1 MDFPEIAGCTGAP
14 AVGGD
19 ITEER
24 LPQRT
29 RGAEAMNDKL
39 SVINGLRGWAILVV
53 MFGHLFGAY
62 FDPASP
68 ISVLAPQ
75 SMSPLRL
82 LSFGGLGV
90 PLFFI
95 VSGFVLFL
103 PYVMGKREMT
113 TRAALGTYYRRRAAR
128 LLPLYYL
135 VVIVCLLFNQDP
147 DLTDPKFFKQVI
159 GALTA
164 GYCFSNHGFE
174 PFINGP
180 LWSLSVEVW
189 FSVLFPL
196 FVVVAVRYGVA
207 RLLIATL
214 LISLAS
220 RVLGTNLLAAAADGA
235 YLPLARGLP
244 AHLDEF
250 AIGMVLASL
259 HHHGH
264 LARHAAQAGP
274 AVAGGI
280 LLIVL
285 AVSWQAYVPV
295 AQVLPVFQS
304 LYQLGLVLLVA
315 GLLAAPDAWSALPFT
330 NRPIQVMGMMCYS
343 LYLWHVPLR
352 TPIFH
357 ALYAPM
363 DHLAVTLPVYA
374 ALVAAIAGL
383 SYRYIEF
390 GRTADWRS
398 LFLVRQHRPTEVPV
412 AAVLPQVERP
422 A

>member
-1 MDFPEIAGCTGAP
+1 
-14 AVGGD
+14 
-19 ITEER
+19 
-24 LPQRT
+24 
-29 RGAEAMNDKL
+29 MNEKL
-39 SVINGLRGWAILVV
+39 SVINGLRGWAIFVV

-68 ISVLAPQ
+68 ISVLAPDTG
-75 SMSPLRL
+75 SLLRL

-103 PYVMGKREMT
+103 PYAIGRRRMATREAVW
-113 TRAALGTYYRRRAAR
+113 RYYTRRAAR

-135 VVIVCLLFNQDP
+135 VVIVCLLFNQNL
-147 DLTDPKFFKQVI
+147 DLLDPKFYKQVL

-196 FVVVAVRYGVA
+196 FVVAAERYGVM

-214 LISLAS
+214 VVSLVS
-220 RVLGTNLLAAAADGA
+220 RLLGGMVFDTVDGPF
-235 YLPLARGLP
+235 LPLAKGLP

-250 AIGMVLASL
+250 ALGMVLASL
-259 HHHGH
+259 YHRG
-264 LARHAAQAGP
+264 LLPRRAPIGSLVV
-274 AVAGGI
+274 VAGT
-280 LLIVL
+280 LLIGA
-285 AVSWQAYVPV
+285 AVCWQAYIPL
-295 AQVLPVFQS
+295 ARAIPAFQS
-304 LYQLGLVLLVA
+304 IYQAGLFLLVA
-315 GLLAAPDAWSALPFT
+315 GLLAAPASWSALPFN
-330 NRPIQVMGMMCYS
+330 NRPIQLLGMMCYS

-357 ALYAPM
+357 ALYAPTAN
-363 DHLAVTLPVYA
+363 LAITLPVYFA
-374 ALVAAIAGL
+374 MVAAIAAL

-390 GRTADWRS
+390 GRVADWRS
-398 LFLVRQHRPTEVPV
+398 LFLIGRKQTETGMVPGPSED
-412 AAVLPQVERP
+412 AVIAGLPQAEQP

>member
-1 MDFPEIAGCTGAP
+1 
-14 AVGGD
+14 
-19 ITEER
+19 
-24 LPQRT
+24 
-29 RGAEAMNDKL
+29 MNDKL
-39 SVINGLRGWAILVV
+39 SVINGLRGWAILTV

-62 FDPASP
+62 FDPAAS
-68 ISVLAPQ
+68 ISVLEPQ
-75 SMSPLRL
+75 SVSPLRL

-103 PYVMGKREMT
+103 PYATGKRQMT
-113 TRAALGTYYRRRAAR
+113 TRAALLTYYARRAGR

-135 VVIVCLLFNQDP
+135 VVIVCLLFNQNP
-147 DLTDPKFFKQVI
+147 DLTDPKFFKQVL

-174 PFINGP
+174 PFINAP

-207 RLLIATL
+207 RLLVATL
-214 LISLAS
+214 VISLGS
-220 RVLGTNLLAAAADGA
+220 RILGGMVLDTAADGA
-235 YLPLARGLP
+235 FLPLARGLP

-259 HHHGH
+259 HHRGH
-264 LARHAAQAGP
+264 LARIADYAGP
-274 AVAGGI
+274 VVAGGI
-280 LLIVL
+280 LLIL
-285 AVSWQAYVPV
+285 AAVSWQAYVPI
-295 AQVLPVFQS
+295 AQTLPVFQS
-304 LYQLGLVLLVA
+304 FYQAGLFLLVA
-315 GLLAAPDAWSALPFT
+315 GLLAAPDAFVALPFT

-363 DHLAVTLPVYA
+363 ANLAVTLPVYLA
-374 ALVAAIAGL
+374 FVGAIAGL

-390 GRTADWRS
+390 GRVADWRS
-398 LFLVRQHRPTEVPV
+398 LFLVRKGRPTEAPGAV
-412 AAVLPQVERP
+412 VLPQVERP

>member
-1 MDFPEIAGCTGAP
+1 ME
-14 AVGGD
+14 
-19 ITEER
+19 
-24 LPQRT
+24 Q
-29 RGAEAMNDKL
+29 KL
-39 SVINGLRGWAILVV
+39 SVVNGLRGWAIAVV

-75 SMSPLRL
+75 SQNPLRL

-103 PYVMGKREMT
+103 PYAMGRRRMGD
-113 TRAALGTYYRRRAAR
+113 RAALMTYYRRRAVR

-135 VVIVCLLFNQDP
+135 VVIICLLFNQNP
-147 DLTDPKFFKQVI
+147 DLTDPKFFKQLL
-159 GALTA
+159 GALSA
-164 GYCFSNHGFE
+164 GYCFSDHGFE

-180 LWSLSVEVW
+180 LWSLSVEIW

-196 FVVVAVRYGVA
+196 FVVAALRFGTG
-207 RLLIATL
+207 RLLAATVA
-214 LISLAS
+214 IGLAS
-220 RVLGTNLLAAAADGA
+220 RLLGTLVLAGADGPF
-235 YLPLARGLP
+235 LPLAKGLP

-259 HHHGH
+259 YQRGDLFRLASHAGVCIAGGLALILAAICWQVYVP
-264 LARHAAQAGP
+264 LARIVP
-274 AVAGGI
+274 A
-280 LLIVL
+280 
-285 AVSWQAYVPV
+285 
-295 AQVLPVFQS
+295 FQS
-304 LYQLGLVLLVA
+304 LYQAGLFLLVA
-315 GLLAAPDAWSALPFT
+315 GLLAAPDSAFARPFS
-330 NRPIQVMGMMCYS
+330 NRPIQVLGMMCYS

-363 DHLAVTLPVYA
+363 ENLAVTLPVYLL
-374 ALVAAIAGL
+374 LVGAIAGL

-390 GRTADWRS
+390 GRVADWRP
-398 LFLVRQHRPTEVPV
+398 LFLIRQRRTAEAP
-412 AAVLPQVERP
+412 AAALPQIENSSMTTLTPEQV

>member
-1 MDFPEIAGCTGAP
+1 
-14 AVGGD
+14 
-19 ITEER
+19 
-24 LPQRT
+24 
-29 RGAEAMNDKL
+29 MNEKL
-39 SVINGLRGWAILVV
+39 SVINGLRGWAILIV

-62 FDPASP
+62 FDPSSP

-103 PYVMGKREMT
+103 PYVMGKRRMD
-113 TRAALGTYYRRRAAR
+113 TREALTTYYVRRAAR

-135 VVIVCLLFNQDP
+135 VVIVCLLFNQNP
-147 DLTDPKFFKQVI
+147 DLTDPKFFKQLI

-196 FVVVAVRYGVA
+196 FVVVAARYGVA
-207 RLLIATL
+207 RLLIATIV
-214 LISLAS
+214 ISLAS
-220 RVLGTNLLAAAADGA
+220 RLIGGMVLATESDGPF
-235 YLPLARGLP
+235 LPLAKGLP

-259 HHHGH
+259 YHHGH
-264 LARHAAQAGP
+264 LARYADRAGP
-274 AVAGGI
+274 AAAGGI
-280 LLIVL
+280 LLILV
-285 AVSWQAYVPV
+285 AVCWQGYVPL
-295 AQVLPVFQS
+295 AQVVPVFQS
-304 LYQLGLVLLVA
+304 TYQIGLFLLVA
-315 GLLAAPDAWSALPFT
+315 GLLAAPAMPGAWAFT
-330 NRPIQVMGMMCYS
+330 NRPIQIMGMMCYS

-352 TPIFH
+352 TPVFH

-363 DHLAVTLPVYA
+363 THLAVTLPVYLF
-374 ALVAAIAGL
+374 LVTAIAGL

-390 GRTADWRS
+390 GRTADWRP
-398 LFLVRQHRPTEVPV
+398 LFLMRKGRPV
-412 AAVLPQVERP
+412 AAPSVAATLPQVERP

>member
-1 MDFPEIAGCTGAP
+1 M
-14 AVGGD
+14 
-19 ITEER
+19 
-24 LPQRT
+24 Q
-29 RGAEAMNDKL
+29 DKL
-39 SVINGLRGWAILVV
+39 SVINGLRGWAIFVV

-62 FDPASP
+62 FDPTSP
-68 ISVLAPQ
+68 IAVLGPQ
-75 SMSPLRL
+75 SASPLRL

-103 PYVMGKREMT
+103 PYVRGKRRMT
-113 TRAALGTYYRRRAAR
+113 TRAALASYYGRRAAR

-135 VVIVCLLFNQDP
+135 VVIVCLLFNQTVDV
-147 DLTDPKFFKQVI
+147 TDPKFLKQVL

-196 FVVVAVRYGVA
+196 FVVIADRYGVL

-214 LISLAS
+214 VISFAS
-220 RVLGTNLLAAAADGA
+220 RVLGNMVLVTSEGA

-250 AIGMVLASL
+250 AMGMGLASL
-259 HHHGH
+259 YHHGH
-264 LARHAAQAGP
+264 LARWAAWGSS

-280 LLIVL
+280 LLIGV
-285 AVSWQAYVPV
+285 AVCWQAYVPLS
-295 AQVLPVFQS
+295 QVVPAFQN
-304 LYQLGLVLLVA
+304 LYQAGLFLLTA
-315 GLLAAPDAWSALPFT
+315 GLLAAPGAWSAKPFT

-363 DHLAVTLPVYA
+363 SHLALTLPIYL
-374 ALVAAIAGL
+374 ALVGAIAAL

-390 GRTADWRS
+390 GRVADWRS
-398 LFLVRQHRPTEVPV
+398 LFLLRGPSGVALPAVETP
-412 AAVLPQVERP
+412 AAVVRPQVERP